1 MSRSPQFCHPDRSR
15 SSRERWSAEWRD
27 LVSGL
32 CIRRMKRRNRRQENT
47 SEHGHLSGCQTS
59 PLKPKAG
66 LNGPPATQAKS
77 KRLVGKLA
85 PGFNSLLRWKRNCC
99 ERRTHVFENRE
110 TWKPGLGSL
119 AWRNNRQ
126 THCLT
131 RLKSTNHVG
140 RAVESNIL
148 QSYRREA

>member
-32 CIRRMKRRNRRQENT
+32 CIRRVKSRNRRQENT
-47 SEHGHLSGCQTS
+47 NEHGHLSGCQTS

-66 LNGPPATQAKS
+66 LNGHPPTTNDLSAGL
-77 KRLVGKLA
+77 RRGL
-85 PGFNSLLRWKRNCC
+85 NSLLRWKRNCS
-99 ERRTHVFENRE
+99 ERRTHGSKSAKHG
-110 TWKPGLGSL
+110 TPGLGSL

-126 THCLT
+126 THCLP

-140 RAVESNIL
+140 RAVESKIL

>member
-1 MSRSPQFCHPDRSR
+1 MGTYPGVKHP
-15 SSRERWSAEWRD
+15 
-27 LVSGL
+27 
-32 CIRRMKRRNRRQENT
+32 
-47 SEHGHLSGCQTS
+47 H
-59 PLKPKAG
+59 LKPKAG
-66 LNGPPATQAKS
+66 LNGHPPTTNE
-77 KRLVGKLA
+77 LVGKLV
-85 PGFNSLLRWKRNCC
+85 PGLNSLLRWKRNCC